1 MDGSKTV
8 VGSLGERVAGEWFTE
23 LEVTGKS
30 ASTLKLYRYVI
41 LDLWLPWL
49 GRRGVEYDRVER
61 RGVIEF
67 LVYLQETVSPASSK
81 TYLNAVKSWYEWL
94 EAQDYIHKSPAT
106 HVRVKVDEILP
117 EPPPEKDIAALFAAI
132 RNPIEAALAKGLF
145 VTGCRISEL
154 VELRLERIRFDA
166 LEATI
171 MGKGGRERVVY
182 FTEKVSELWKVLAG
196 GRTRG
201 YLFDAGGNGHLKAD
215 AAYRRMETL
224 SHRAKV
230 ENINPHRLR
239 HAYATGF
246 LERGA
251 NLRELQELLGHK
263 SILSTQRYT
272 HVARPGL
279 KELYQR
285 LQPGGEIDPT

>member
-1 MDGSKTV
+1 MHGSKTV
-8 VGSLGERVAGEWFTE
+8 VGSLGERVSREWFSE
-23 LEVTGKS
+23 LQVTGKS
-30 ASTLKLYRYVI
+30 ASTLKLYTYVV

-49 GRRGVEYDRVER
+49 ERRVIEYDRVER
-61 RGVIEF
+61 RNVIEF
-67 LVYLQETVSPASSK
+67 LQYLQETVSPSSSK
-81 TYLNAVKSWYEWL
+81 TYLNAIKSWYEWL

-106 HVRVKVDEILP
+106 HVSVKVDEVLP
-117 EPPPEKDIAALFAAI
+117 EPPSAAEIAALFAAI
-132 RNPIEAALAKGLF
+132 KTPVEAALAKGLF

-171 MGKGGRERVVY
+171 MGKGGKERVVY
-182 FTEKVSELWKVLAG
+182 FTPKVAELWKVLAG
-196 GRTRG
+196 ARTRG
-201 YLFDAGGNGHLKAD
+201 YLFDMGGDRHLKAD

-251 NLRELQELLGHK
+251 NIRELQELLGHK

-272 HVARPGL
+272 HVARPRL

-285 LQPGGEIDPT
+285 LQPEG